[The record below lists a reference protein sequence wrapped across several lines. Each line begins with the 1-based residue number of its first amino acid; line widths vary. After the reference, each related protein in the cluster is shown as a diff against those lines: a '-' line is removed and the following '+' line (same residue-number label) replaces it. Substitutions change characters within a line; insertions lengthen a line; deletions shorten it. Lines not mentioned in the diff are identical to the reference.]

1 MATFIE
7 NLARAL
13 NAFGGMR
20 PVTARVAKDRLSVM
34 LTNQRVSQFAIND
47 RESMLKNVSELLKDN
62 NIKICEEKAPYLTC
76 EFCSFTCHVSN
87 SSVLTFNCLCYSVE
101 KDEIGLHFP
110 VESRRVS

>member
-1 MATFIE
+1 MAAFIE

-47 RESMLKNVSELLKDN
+47 REIMLKNVSDLLKEN
-62 NIKICEEKAPYLTC
+62 NIKISPEKAPYLTC
-76 EFCSFTCHVSN
+76 KFS
-87 SSVLTFNCLCYSVE
+87 LT
-101 KDEIGLHFP
+101 LHLL
-110 VESRRVS
+110 